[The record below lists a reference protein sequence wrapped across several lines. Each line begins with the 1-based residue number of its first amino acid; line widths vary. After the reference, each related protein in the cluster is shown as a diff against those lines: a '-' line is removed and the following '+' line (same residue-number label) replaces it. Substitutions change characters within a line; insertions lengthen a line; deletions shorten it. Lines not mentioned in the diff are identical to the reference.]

1 MALGARPR
9 TVLALVMGQG
19 LAIAVGGGAAGVI
32 AALIAARPLRNF
44 LHGIS
49 PDDPVVLGLS
59 ALAAMFLG
67 AAASVPPAWRA
78 IRIDPA
84 RTLRDQ

>member
-1 MALGARPR
+1 
-9 TVLALVMGQG
+9 VLALVLRQG
-19 LAIAVGGGAAGVI
+19 LAIAVAGGAVGVI

-49 PDDPVVLGLS
+49 SDNPLVLGVS
-59 ALAAMFLG
+59 ALAAMLLG
-67 AAASVPPAWRA
+67 AAASIAPAWRA
-78 IRIDPA
+78 IQIDPA